1 MDNKIEIEE
10 FLEKSENIPIVDVR
24 SPKEFS
30 KGHIPGAVNIPL
42 FNDEERALVGTKY
55 KKESREAAIELSLKI
70 TGPKLTHYV
79 KQVKKIADLPRP
91 LLTPV
96 KYPPDKP
103 ACPPLRFSRRVGR
116 ISRGEKGGELCSPD
130 EAFLSA
136 QALANAEAK
145 SGSSDEALAKSG
157 KNEILVHCW
166 RGGMRSNSM
175 AWLFNTC
182 NLKATTLIG
191 GYKSYRHFIRKSFEQ
206 KANIII
212 LGGMTGSGK
221 SDILS
226 HISKSG
232 HQILD
237 IENIAE
243 HKGSAFG
250 AIGQKQQPT
259 NEQFENNLHQK
270 WKNFDFNHPIWI
282 EDESQPIGLVRIPEP
297 LFEQM
302 RSADVIKIELNKELR
317 IKRLVKEYA
326 KFDINL
332 LKQSILKI
340 TKRLGGLNTKISLEA
355 LERRDF
361 YTVADITLSYYDKA
375 YNFGLSK
382 RKNQTIHT
390 LSLKKDSPDENAKLL
405 INFANKIFSYER
417 IRQD

>member
-1 MDNKIEIEE
+1 MVDKIEIEE
-10 FLEKSENIPIVDVR
+10 FLKKSENIPVVDVR

-30 KGHIPGAVNIPL
+30 KGHIPGAINIPL
-42 FNDEERALVGTKY
+42 FNDDERALVGTKY

-70 TGPKLTHYV
+70 TGPKLTNYV
-79 KQVKKIADLPRP
+79 KQAKKIADLPRP
-91 LLTPV
+91 LL
-96 KYPPDKP
+96 
-103 ACPPLRFSRRVGR
+103 
-116 ISRGEKGGELCSPD
+116 KGGEIYLPD
-130 EAFLSA
+130 DLSA
-136 QALANAEAK
+136 KALAKAETLAK
-145 SGSSDEALAKSG
+145 SGSSDEALAKSD

-166 RGGMRSNSM
+166 RGGMRSDSM

-182 NLKATTLIG
+182 GLKAYTLTD
-191 GYKSYRHFIRKSFEQ
+191 GYKAYRRFIRKSFEQ

-226 HISKSG
+226 HISKSE

-259 NEQFENNLHQK
+259 NEQFENNLHKK
-270 WKNFDFNHPIWI
+270 WKYFDFNRPIWI
-282 EDESQPIGLVRIPEP
+282 EDESQALGSVRIPEP

-361 YTVADITLSYYDKA
+361 YTVADITLHYYDKA

-382 RKNQTIHT
+382 RKEQAIHT
-390 LSLKKDSPDENAKLL
+390 LSLKKDFLEENAKLI
-405 INFANKIFSYER
+405 INFANIM
-417 IRQD
+417 